1 LKISTLIINRIL
13 GSGSILA
20 FGKVI
25 QLALLV
31 YAARELTLSEFGSFS
46 LALAGAQLCSFVFI
60 LGGQPGIT
68 KIVSRLFS
76 LTQHNELA
84 GFINFSF
91 VLFLIAI
98 ITTSFSIYAFDH
110 FQLFFDGKT
119 LTWLPLLVGITLWVV
134 FREAVTRG
142 LSFIAVSQLPH
153 EVVAPLLIFLIAFIN
168 PSFLSSVNNFM
179 FLWCFCFIAVELLLL
194 ISMFLRFFST
204 IKSLK
209 LTLKPVVWSR
219 ELIAIQIAGLSK
231 ASITRT
237 DVLATGILL
246 GTSEAGLYSI
256 AQKLAQPVTILARTV
271 FAATGS
277 LVTQYHVKDKYFKL
291 IQSIKITSL
300 FTALGSAAYL
310 LTVLMFGDDILA
322 LIDEDYIS
330 AFPIFVILTAAWCLD
345 CVASPSG
352 QFLTMCGYEKKLI
365 RYNLY
370 GFLVY
375 AAILVFPLT
384 NISAMQIASSVLG
397 ALFLINILSAVKTF
411 QVLREDAN
419 LTTNDTL

>member
-1 LKISTLIINRIL
+1 
-13 GSGSILA
+13 
-20 FGKVI
+20 
-25 QLALLV
+25 
-31 YAARELTLSEFGSFS
+31 
-46 LALAGAQLCSFVFI
+46 
-60 LGGQPGIT
+60 
-68 KIVSRLFS
+68 
-76 LTQHNELA
+76 
-84 GFINFSF
+84 
-91 VLFLIAI
+91 
-98 ITTSFSIYAFDH
+98 
-110 FQLFFDGKT
+110 
-119 LTWLPLLVGITLWVV
+119 V

-365 RYNLY
+365 RYYLY